1 MVGAGLSGLAA
12 TLHLLGAGRRV
23 TVFEREEYPGG
34 RAGQLDLD
42 GFHIDTGPTVLTM
55 PDLLDEALA
64 AVGESPQR
72 PPRPGPALPRVPCV
86 FADGSRSTS
95 TPTRTLWPTRSL
107 ALRIARRQGL
117 PAALRAW
124 LRELYELEMAGSS
137 TRTSTPR
144 SRSSPPQLVRLAA
157 LGGFRSLSAAVAG
170 FVRDER
176 LRRIFSFQSLYA
188 GVPPHRA
195 LAAYAVIAYMD
206 TVAGVY
212 FPRGGMRSLGEALAA
227 AATKAGAEL
236 HYGRTVTRLERRG
249 NRVRAVVLADG
260 ERVPCDAV
268 VVTVDLPLA
277 YRLLGRTP
285 WRIVPLQFAP
295 SAVVLHAGTD
305 RTWPVLDHHTLLFG
319 TAWRRTFTEITRLGK
334 PMSDPSL
341 LVTQPTVTDRSL
353 APPGRHL
360 LSVVAPCPNLRTGRI
375 DWVSFG
381 PRYREQLGAVLE
393 DRGLTGFSESVRV
406 ERLVTPHDWS
416 HMGHA
421 FGTPFATAHTL
432 FQTGPFRPR
441 NLVSGICQRGLGGM
455 RDHSGGGPADGP
467 HLGEAR
473 RGTDHRVHLAHAVH
487 DHRFGE
493 TAVKREL
500 RAAGI
505 TDPQLCA
512 AYLHCRTLHAH
523 HGRTYYLATLTLPP
537 QRRPAI
543 HALYGFARW
552 VDDVIDAP
560 RTALPVEARAALL
573 SEVGTELTAALAGR
587 GRPTRWCALWRT
599 PRGGTRSAPNCSRRS
614 CGPCGWTCPPPTM
627 RASKT
632 CAATCTARPR

>member
-1 MVGAGLSGLAA
+1 MRTVSGPTDHVVVVGAGLSGLAA

-64 AVGESPQR
+64 AVGESLSDRLDLVQLS
-72 PPRPGPALPRVPCV
+72 PAYRAV
-86 FADGSRSTS
+86 FPDGSVLNVHTNADAMADEVARVCGSHD
-95 TPTRTLWPTRSL
+95 
-107 ALRIARRQGL
+107 AKGYLR
-117 PAALRAW
+117 LRAW
-124 LRELYELEMAGSS
+124 LRELYELEMARFID
-137 TRTSTPR
+137 TNFD
-144 SRSSPPQLVRLAA
+144 SPFTLLSPELVRLAA
-157 LGGFRSLSAAVAG
+157 LGGFRSLSAAVG
-170 FVRDER
+170 RFVRDER

-277 YRLLGRTP
+277 YRLLGRPP

-441 NLVSGICQRGLGGM
+441 NLVSGI
-455 RDHSGGGPADGP
+455 AN
-467 HLGEAR
+467 
-473 RGTDHRVHLAHAVH
+473 AV
-487 DHRFGE
+487 
-493 TAVKREL
+493 
-500 RAAGI
+500 
-505 TDPQLCA
+505 
-512 AYLHCRTLHAH
+512 
-523 HGRTYYLATLTLPP
+523 
-537 QRRPAI
+537 
-543 HALYGFARW
+543 
-552 VDDVIDAP
+552 
-560 RTALPVEARAALL
+560 
-573 SEVGTELTAALAGR
+573 LAGCGTTPGVGLPTVLISGKLAAAR
-587 GRPTRWCALWRT
+587 ITGCTSPTRST
-599 PRGGTRSAPNCSRRS
+599 ITGSGRR
-614 CGPCGWTCPPPTM
+614 
-627 RASKT
+627 R
-632 CAATCTARPR
+632 